1 MNMTIKRQR
10 IEDETRS
17 NYKNSER
24 RKMECK
30 KKDDNE
36 EALNITTYFE
46 YALFLEEAYKA
57 GITLCYHTHSLVLFP
72 RK

>member
-1 MNMTIKRQR
+1 MRKKKMNMTIKRQR

-36 EALNITTYFE
+36 EGKNE
-46 YALFLEEAYKA
+46 R
-57 GITLCYHTHSLVLFP
+57 G
-72 RK
+72 